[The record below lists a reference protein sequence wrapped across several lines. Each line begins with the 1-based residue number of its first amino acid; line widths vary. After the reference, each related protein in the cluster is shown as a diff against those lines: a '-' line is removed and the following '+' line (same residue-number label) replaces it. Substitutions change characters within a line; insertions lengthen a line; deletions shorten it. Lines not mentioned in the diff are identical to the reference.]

1 MKGYSLKSKLRQT
14 GKAYTI
20 SGDYGLV
27 IYLTNEKKVLI
38 DTKRKE
44 AVKSAMDRMMN
55 QE

>member
-1 MKGYSLKSKLRQT
+1 MDGYKLKSKYRQT

-27 IYLTNEKKVLI
+27 IFLTNEKKVLI
-38 DTKRKE
+38 DTNRKE
-44 AVKSAMDRMMN
+44 AVKSAMNRMMN